1 MAVWP
6 NALKSD
12 VIKPIFKDGDKHKL
26 NNYRP
31 ISLTSNLAKIFE
43 KIIYN
48 RLYSFIKKNEIISEN
63 QFGFMKN
70 IGTTSG
76 TTDALGLITELI
88 LKKIDNKIPTTVA
101 FLDLAKAFDT
111 VNYVILLEKLK
122 RYGIRGMPQNY

>member
-1 MAVWP
+1 MDVWL

-12 VIKPIFKDGDKHKL
+12 VIKSIFKDGDKHKL

-88 LKKIDNKIPTTVA
+88 LKKN
-101 FLDLAKAFDT
+101 
-111 VNYVILLEKLK
+111 
-122 RYGIRGMPQNY
+122 R